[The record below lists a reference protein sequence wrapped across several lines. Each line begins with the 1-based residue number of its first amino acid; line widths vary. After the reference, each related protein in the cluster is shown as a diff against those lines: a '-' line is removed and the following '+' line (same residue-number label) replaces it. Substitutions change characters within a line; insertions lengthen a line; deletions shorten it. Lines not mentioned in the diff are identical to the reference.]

1 MARYT
6 KTGTLHT
13 IGQIDSNLDLIA
25 TAIGDTL
32 SRKGDSPNQMES
44 SLDMNSQ
51 RILNLPTPLT
61 AVEPLRLGDVPS
73 LSEFQSLLAST
84 QSAKNTAVTAEATAT
99 SASNSATVSA
109 ATATFAKIGAIE
121 AKDLAVAASII
132 QYQTFAELLAISET
146 VDYKQ
151 FTVAER
157 ANAAYTLQPSG
168 YVALAGDAT
177 LLNGRVAQ
185 LQTSGYKNARFYGAT
200 GDGVTDDTTAMQ
212 LAISSL
218 LQFESLH
225 IPSGTYKISS
235 TLTLSAWRTSIYG
248 DGMSTRLRRSADGFD
263 ILHVTPSNPASGV
276 VSYFSLSDMELSGE
290 GITNNTSGN
299 GLRLTQL
306 FRSLISNLHINGNYG
321 GVLVEGCNSVHLNS
335 LEIYADQNFNAEFK
349 ANSYLMKFVKQP
361 LTSGVQL
368 PSGIFIESLQ
378 ARGSV
383 GNGYLDKGIVIQAA
397 DNLWFNNTHIGI
409 LAGDAVYINPQD
421 ANDSMFGIN
430 FKATHFDGG
439 AASGSIM
446 QNCVNYD
453 IGPSVPDSKIK
464 GHSYVG
470 CQFSNVLNDGFKCN
484 ATDQLKVS
492 DVVISDGRFNNIEGW
507 GVNIDDGSRY
517 VISDSTFYD
526 MTNSS
531 GCITIKDADF
541 VKVDSIFGESPVG
554 IQTTG
559 NATRLLVNGIW
570 QNVTEDVIISTGN
583 SSKQI
588 NGLTNSGSNV
598 VASASDLSL
607 KFPHDTF
614 QITGVVTIDTI
625 NADSIADNRTVTLVF
640 GGVCAV
646 ANSAILLSSAFTST
660 ANSTLSLKYNAG
672 NWIEISRSI
681 R

>member
-1 MARYT
+1 MITFDTFAQLT
-6 KTGTLHT
+6 ASIQVSTGT
-13 IGQIDSNLDLIA
+13 
-25 TAIGDTL
+25 
-32 SRKGDSPNQMES
+32 K
-44 SLDMNSQ
+44 
-51 RILNLPTPLT
+51 
-61 AVEPLRLGDVPS
+61 
-73 LSEFQSLLAST
+73 
-84 QSAKNTAVTAEATAT
+84 
-99 SASNSATVSA
+99 
-109 ATATFAKIGAIE
+109 
-121 AKDLAVAASII
+121 
-132 QYQTFAELLAISET
+132 
-146 VDYKQ
+146 
-151 FTVAER
+151 FTVTER
-157 ANAAYTLQPSG
+157 ANAEYILQAAGYT
-168 YVALAGDAT
+168 ALAGDAT
-177 LLNGRVAQ
+177 FANSRVAA
-185 LQTSGYKNARFYGAT
+185 LQTNGYKNVRFYGAT

-235 TLTLSAWRTSIYG
+235 TLTLSTWRTSIYG
-248 DGMSTRLRRSADGFD
+248 DGMSTRLRRSADGID
-263 ILHVTPSNPASGV
+263 ILHVTPANPASDV

-299 GLRLTQL
+299 GLRLTQV

-321 GVLVEGCNSVHLNS
+321 GVLVEGCNSVHFNS
-335 LEIYADQNFNAEFK
+335 LEIYADQNFNGEFK
-349 ANSYLMKFVKQP
+349 ANSYLMKFVKQS

-378 ARGSV
+378 ARGSI

-439 AASGSIM
+439 ASSGAIM

-453 IGPSVPDSKIK
+453 IGAAVPDSKIK

-484 ATDQLKVS
+484 ATAQLAIS
-492 DVVISDGRFNNIEGW
+492 DVVISDGRFNNIQGW
-507 GVNIDDGSRY
+507 GVEIDDGSRY

-531 GCITIKDADF
+531 GCIKIKDADF
-541 VKVDSIFGESPVG
+541 LKVDAIFGESPIG

-570 QNVTEDVIISTGN
+570 QNVTDDVIISTGN
-583 SSKQI
+583 SSKRI
-588 NGLTNSGSNV
+588 EGLTNSSSSI
-598 VASASDLSL
+598 VASSSDISL
-607 KFPHDTF
+607 KFPNQTF
-614 QITGVVTIDTI
+614 NITGTVTIDTI
-625 NADSIADNRTVTLVF
+625 NADSIADGRDVTLIF
-640 GGVCAV
+640 GGACSV
-646 ANSAILLSSAFTST
+646 ANSTILLSSAFTST
-660 ANSTLSLKYNAG
+660 ANSTLSLKYNNG
-672 NWIEISRSI
+672 VWIETSRSI